1 MNQAIK
7 EHGKCHHS
15 IGKSEDGKRKNL
27 AEKIRKQASRIA
39 YNTNSHEPENKVNQ
53 DQYTIDDNL
62 W

>member
-1 MNQAIK
+1 MVSVIILLENRKMEK
-7 EHGKCHHS
+7 E
-15 IGKSEDGKRKNL
+15 RLL

-39 YNTNSHEPENKVNQ
+39 YNTNSHKTENKVNQ

>member
-27 AEKIRKQASRIA
+27 AEMIRKEGSRIA
-39 YNTNSHEPENKVNQ
+39 YNNNSLKPENKLDQ
-53 DQYTIDDNL
+53 HQYTIDESL